1 MYVRYKKFLS
11 SARVTYFS
19 LTASVIVYSRVS
31 VRVQYEVYL

>member
-1 MYVRYKKFLS
+1 MYVRNTKFVS
-11 SARVTYFS
+11 SDRVTYFS